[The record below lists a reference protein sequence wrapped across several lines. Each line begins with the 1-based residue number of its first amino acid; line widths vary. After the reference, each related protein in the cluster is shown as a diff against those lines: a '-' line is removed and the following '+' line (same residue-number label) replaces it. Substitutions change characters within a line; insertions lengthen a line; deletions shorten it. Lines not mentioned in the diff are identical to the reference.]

1 MEQNSRILSSRAGFQ
16 RPVTGRPLTS
26 ARPITTT
33 GLIAPRTSRGKSGLR
48 RQIQDKSY
56 FMSLLRSKIT
66 ELSAEIGTLGKEC
79 DLMAKEEARIGVY
92 QKKAEGLAKELAS
105 MTQELAVYNEY
116 NDRLRI
122 REDEDEIKEDI
133 KALKTQN
140 EEYTEKLEISYEK
153 KKKHEQLIVNH
164 ENELQ
169 KIHNN
174 WINLKRQFTAEEN
187 ETFDMLEK
195 TNEKL
200 SLECE
205 QLESQIS
212 GWREKRNQIE
222 TNSEN
227 NDSLIKREILQAVAK
242 LRDLE
247 KQRNYL
253 VSESNNSGDERG
265 RLLAQVKR
273 DNNEITAMEIKINS
287 IKEEIQEI
295 KNELES
301 YEDVGATLKYK
312 ELKKKEETIDQFL
325 DHFEVNKSDQINK
338 MEIIG
343 AEINELTGKLS
354 RCLTHIETLKG
365 NMNTNETERS
375 RNNSGKSSIET
386 LKDDRR
392 KLELDLNKIEQ
403 LETKINSELESLKNK
418 IQNLESDIQT
428 YSDIPKLK
436 AQIEDKLHKLQ
447 TEKQQLIETSS
458 QTTKN
463 NENFKSQLNKLKT
476 SLDNNDINKKIKI
489 LETKLTDILSTN
501 ESIKS
506 TVNIGI
512 NTNLKSQV
520 LEDIKKYNQKLL
532 GY

>member
-56 FMSLLRSKIT
+56 FMSLLRSKIS
-66 ELSAEIGTLGKEC
+66 ELSTEIGTLGKEC
-79 DLMAKEEARIGVY
+79 DVMAKEEARIGVH

-122 REDEDEIKEDI
+122 REDENEIKEDI

-153 KKKHEQLIVNH
+153 KKKLEELIANH

-169 KIHNN
+169 QIHNN
-174 WINLKRQFTAEEN
+174 WINLKREFTAEDN
-187 ETFDMLEK
+187 ETFDVLEK

-222 TNSEN
+222 TDSEN

-253 VSESNNSGDERG
+253 VSQSNNSGDERG

-273 DNNEITAMEIKINS
+273 DNNEITAMEIKIDS
-287 IKEEIQEI
+287 IKEEIQQF

-312 ELKKKEETIDQFL
+312 ELKKKEETIEQFL
-325 DHFEVNKSDQINK
+325 TDFEVNKSDEINK

-365 NMNTNETERS
+365 NINSNETERS
-375 RNNSGKSSIET
+375 RNNSKSSIET
-386 LKDDRR
+386 LRDERR

-403 LETKINSELESLKNK
+403 LETKINSELESLRNK
-418 IQNLESDIQT
+418 IKNLESDIET
-428 YSDIPKLK
+428 YSDVPKLK
-436 AQIEDKLHKLQ
+436 AQIEDKLQNLQ
-447 TEKQQLIETSS
+447 TEKQQLMETSS
-458 QTTKN
+458 ETKKN
-463 NENFKSQLNKLKT
+463 NENLKSQLNKLKT

-506 TVNIGI
+506 SVNIGI
-512 NTNLKSQV
+512 NTNMKSQV
-520 LEDIKKYNQKLL
+520 LEEIKKYNQKLL